1 MTSAAR
7 TTRSTHPSPGRVRNT
22 PVVQRAALMAE
33 TMTVSEEWLAAAILI
48 GGGGIAMLG
57 WGVYL
62 IA

>member
-7 TTRSTHPSPGRVRNT
+7 TTRSTHPSPGRVGNT

-48 GGGGIAMLG
+48 VAGGIAMLG